1 MIRRFLPI
9 LLLILLLSNLTL
21 ANEPSGREAFLAQAN
36 EINANEAIYFADALT
51 DADWYEA
58 NTEMLLDGF
67 RAALEVKEA
76 FPWGG
81 TYSDEIYRRYVLP
94 LRVDD
99 EPLQP
104 YRRQFL
110 EEIGARID
118 TISSLSRAALEVNL
132 WLGERVGFQSTDWR
146 DQGPLTTIS
155 CGFGR
160 CGEMMIVAIDAMRS
174 VGIPARGVYVP
185 FWSHS
190 DNNHAWIEVYT
201 EDGWK
206 YMGACE
212 PAPRLN
218 QAWFDD
224 PVLRASVLLSR
235 GKTVSADDPDAV
247 KIGSGYALNVTRNY
261 VPPAQLVV
269 DVPEDWGEEDRVWFS
284 LFNFG
289 AVRPIVELVPEKGT
303 ATLEMG
309 QGDFLLMGLYKG
321 ELFFLSFTTQIG
333 RETHVVLD
341 TEAGAPQSFTLSY
354 PWPPVDRDRG
364 PEVLPQHRIDLGNW
378 QRRERDANRRWD
390 SEWLERWIAESS
402 PAWGA
407 DLLATLKRAPGN
419 EGTILN
425 AVLDQPEEKRETA
438 VFVVSHL
445 SEKDLRDVSPVVLS
459 RWLARIPVTF
469 EGDDELKPYVLDP
482 QVSFEYP
489 GTDLP
494 ADYSTDVPSYSS
506 LDEIRHDVE
515 AWAGQVNV
523 EARQRPL
530 PPVTIDHMLADG
542 WTISKASATLWWTDR
557 MRRAGIPARCQP
569 FSEWLEIHFDGSWLP
584 LLPDQPDKLGDQNA
598 LPDVAAHYEY
608 PAVVTVQWAEA
619 TSAPSWYSEFLLLP
633 VGEKGLAD
641 YRSDTPADLKEE
653 ETSTIVTT
661 APGSYLLFAGRRNG
675 RGDVSMQVQQV
686 ELKSKQAETITLD
699 IAPPPEPPTSRG
711 FEVSLADLDWKPKKG
726 TTHLLIVMGD
736 NEPSKRT
743 RGLADDLTMKG
754 LRVSYVDGLGK
765 LSEDDRLRLGLED
778 RTEEGAPFVFYFDE
792 SGKLLFSQAG
802 YDLNLPSRLKNTLR

>member
-1 MIRRFLPI
+1 MIRRTLPT
-9 LLLILLLSNLTL
+9 LLLVLLLTQISF
-21 ANEPSGREAFLAQAN
+21 AEQPSGRERFLDQAE
-36 EINANEAIYFADALT
+36 EIDPVEAVHFADALT
-51 DADWYEA
+51 AADWYEA
-58 NTEMLLDGF
+58 DTDMLLDGF
-67 RAALEVKEA
+67 RAALEVKHA
-76 FPWGG
+76 FPWGES
-81 TYSDEIYRRYVLP
+81 YSDEIYRRYVLP

-104 YRRQFL
+104 YRRQFMD
-110 EEIGARID
+110 EIGARID
-118 TISSLSRAALEVNL
+118 TISCLSRAALEVNL

-146 DQGPLTTIS
+146 DQGPLTTLS

-201 EDGWK
+201 EEGWK

-235 GKTVSADDPDAV
+235 GKMVSADDPDAV
-247 KIGSGYALNVTRNY
+247 KIGSSFAINVTRNY
-261 VPPAQLVV
+261 VSPAQLVV

-289 AVRPIVELVPEKGT
+289 AVRPIVELVPKEGV

-321 ELFFLSFTTQIG
+321 ELFFQSFTTQIG
-333 RETHVVLD
+333 RETHLSLD
-341 TEAGAPQSFTLSY
+341 TEASVPQVFTLSY
-354 PWPPVDRDRG
+354 PWPPVDRERG
-364 PEVLPQHRIDLGNW
+364 PEILPQHRIDLGNW
-378 QRRERDANRRWD
+378 KRRERDANRSWD
-390 SEWLERWIAESS
+390 SEWLDRWIAETS

-419 EGTILN
+419 EATILDG
-425 AVLDQPEEKRETA
+425 VLDQPEGKRETA
-438 VFVVSHL
+438 VFIVSNL
-445 SEKDLRDVSPVVLS
+445 SDKDLRDVSPEVLN
-459 RWLARIPVTF
+459 RWLARTPIGF
-469 EGDDELKPYVLDP
+469 EGEDELKPYVLDP
-482 QVSFEYP
+482 QIAYEYP
-489 GTDLP
+489 GTGLP
-494 ADYSTDVPSYSS
+494 ADYVTESPSYAS
-506 LDEIRHDVE
+506 LDEIRADV
-515 AWAGQVNV
+515 AAYSDFVDD

-542 WTISKASATLWWTDR
+542 VHVSKASATIWWTDR

-569 FSEWLEIHFDGSWLP
+569 FSEWLEFHFNGSWLP
-584 LLPDQPDKLGDQNA
+584 LLPDQAEKLGDLNA
-598 LPDVAAHYEY
+598 LPDVAAHYEE
-608 PAVVTVQWAEA
+608 PAMVIVQWAES

-633 VGEKGLAD
+633 IGEKGLAD
-641 YRSDTPADLKEE
+641 YRSDNPVELKEE
-653 ETSTIVTT
+653 ESSTVVTV

-675 RGDVSMQVQQV
+675 RGDVAMQVQQV
-686 ELKSKQAETITLD
+686 ELASEQIQTIKLD
-699 IAPPPEPPTSRG
+699 ITPPPEPPSSRG
-711 FEVSLADLDWKPKKG
+711 FEVSLADLDWQPKRG
-726 TTHLLIVMGD
+726 TTHLLIVLGD

-743 RGLADDLTMKG
+743 RGLVDEITMKG
-754 LRVSYVDGLGK
+754 LHVGYIEGLDK
-765 LSEDDRLRLGLED
+765 LSEGDRTRLGLED
-778 RTEEGAPFVFYFDE
+778 RTDEGAPFVYYFDE
-792 SGKLLFSQAG
+792 EGKLLFSQAG
-802 YDLNLPSRLKNTLR
+802 YDLNLPSRLRNTLR